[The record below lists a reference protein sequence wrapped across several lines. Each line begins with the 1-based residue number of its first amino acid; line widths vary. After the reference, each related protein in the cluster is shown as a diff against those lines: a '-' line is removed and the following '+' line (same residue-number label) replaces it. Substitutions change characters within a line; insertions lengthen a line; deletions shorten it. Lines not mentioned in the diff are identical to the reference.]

1 MEVAIV
7 AIGDEI
13 LIGQVTDT
21 NSVWISRQL
30 TSMGVHIYEMVSISD
45 TGEHITKTLDRL
57 IGKVD
62 LVLMTGGLGPT
73 KDDLTKDVLTDYFG
87 GKLVVNKEVLA
98 VIEDFFEKR
107 GRTMIESNRRQ
118 ALVPDNCKVLTN
130 NHGTAPGMWFTR
142 NKTHVVSMPGVP
154 YEMKPMVMEQLL
166 PSMSDQMGVPLL
178 VHKTIMTHGIP
189 ESYLAEMIGEWEE
202 GLPDC
207 LKLAY
212 LPRPGIVRLRLT
224 ATGLCADKADQLLQ
238 EKIDALQEIIPENIY
253 GFEDMLLE
261 EAIGELLKE
270 KKLTLST
277 AESCTG
283 GNIAKLITSIP
294 GSSAYFKGSM
304 IAYSNQVKI
313 TGLGVDHALIENHG
327 AVSREVVEA
336 MAKGAIAELDTDL
349 SVSTSGIAGP
359 DGGTREKPVGMVWI
373 AVAWKERVYSK
384 EFRFGGHRELIIEQA
399 SIQAIGLLRKM
410 LSGLLDREQK

>member
-1 MEVAIV
+1 MEAAIV
-7 AIGDEI
+7 TIGDEI

-45 TGEHITKTLDRL
+45 TGEHITQTLDRL

-73 KDDLTKDVLTDYFG
+73 KDDLTKDVLAEYFG
-87 GKLVVNKEVLA
+87 GQLVVNKEVLA
-98 VIEDFFEKR
+98 VIEDFFQKR

-118 ALVPDNCKVLTN
+118 ALVPDNCRVLTN

-142 NKTHVVSMPGVP
+142 NRTHVISMPGVP

-166 PSMSDQMGVPLL
+166 PVMGTQMGVPVL
-178 VHKTIMTHGIP
+178 VHKTIMTHGVP
-189 ESYLAEMIGEWEE
+189 ESYLAEIIGEWEE

-238 EKIDALQEIIPENIY
+238 EKIDALQKIIPNNIY

-261 EAIGELLKE
+261 EATGILLKE

-283 GNIAKLITSIP
+283 GNIAKLITSVP
-294 GSSAYFKGSM
+294 GSSAYFKGSL
-304 IAYSNQVKI
+304 IAYSNELKI
-313 TGLGVDHALIENHG
+313 SGLSVDPALIEKHG

-359 DGGTREKPVGMVWI
+359 DGGTKEKPVGMVWI
-373 AVAWKERVYSK
+373 AVVWKEKVISR
-384 EFRFGGHRELIIEQA
+384 EFRFGGDRELIIEQA
-399 SIQAIGLLRKM
+399 SIQAIGMLRKI
-410 LSGLLDREQK
+410 LAGIPDKEQN

>member
-1 MEVAIV
+1 MEAAIV

-21 NSVWISRQL
+21 NSVWLSRQL

-45 TGEHITKTLDRL
+45 TGEQITDTLDRL

-73 KDDLTKDVLTDYFG
+73 KDDLTKDVLATYFG
-87 GKLVVNKEVLA
+87 GNLVVNKEVLS

-142 NKTHVVSMPGVP
+142 DKTHVVSMPGVP

-166 PSMSDQMGVPLL
+166 PSMSDQMGVPVL
-178 VHKTIMTHGIP
+178 VHKTIMTHGVP
-189 ESYLAEMIGEWEE
+189 ESYLAEMIGEWEDS
-202 GLPDC
+202 LPDC

-238 EKIDALQEIIPENIY
+238 ENIDSLREIIPEHIY

-283 GNIAKLITSIP
+283 GNIAKLITSVP
-294 GSSAYFKGSM
+294 GSSAYFKGSL
-304 IAYSNQVKI
+304 IAYSNEIKI
-313 TGLGVDHALIENHG
+313 NGLGVDRALIEKHG

-336 MAKGAIAELDTDL
+336 MAKGARAKLNTDL
-349 SVSTSGIAGP
+349 SVSTSGVAGP

-373 AVAWKERVYSK
+373 AVAWKDRIYSR
-384 EFRFGGHRELIIEQA
+384 EFRFGGHRALIIEQA
-399 SIQAIGLLRKM
+399 SIHAIGLLRKM
-410 LSGLLDREQK
+410 LAGIPDKEKN